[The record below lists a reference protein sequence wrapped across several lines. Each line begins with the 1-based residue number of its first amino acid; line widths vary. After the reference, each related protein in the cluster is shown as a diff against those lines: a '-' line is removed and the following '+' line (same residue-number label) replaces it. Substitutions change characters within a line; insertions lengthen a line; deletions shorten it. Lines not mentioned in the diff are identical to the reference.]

1 MNLNQQDQPIVYVP
15 REKRASFSI
24 ALLGSSV
31 GPGPELAE
39 LLKAVGFSEARFIPP
54 DPEERLSL
62 EQAPPH
68 VLLLQLLSEDQLAEE
83 VSWIRSLSHETLIIL
98 CVELQGID
106 SDLTQRQVLTW
117 TQKYNVGDVLWLP
130 MRREASD
137 STQTR
142 IHFDENTQAIRS
154 LRQQH
159 AELAVDRA
167 CRRLLLQ
174 FELEY
179 WRDRAQQSSASSSV
193 GSVASVSVPETL
205 AQPTEQREVQ
215 TFSPEVVQD
224 LLAEAQ
230 QSLQS
235 LSQQRE
241 FEPLIQ
247 DLGHRLIRHAQL
259 VRESVIQQL
268 DPQTSQ
274 IPDALSRTDGF
285 AYLKWLPVQMAFSL
299 VSYRT
304 SKQNLPTAMPSNL
317 GLALGRR
324 WMDLLPV
331 QTQERASPADLASA
345 LASWQPLREFL
356 RDVLK
361 IPRAELVLHGR
372 VEQPLGVIVLSPL
385 VSEDPQIEAL
395 LENRIRPWKKVFQT
409 SRELII
415 QSFDLAWTRQEAVR
429 DRHATARVDR
439 VSGLL
444 NDTALQEALA
454 LEIARARRLHHSL
467 TVVMLKLDTPAIDE
481 VAPRVMATAFKR
493 ILRNTDVVA
502 RMTGGRFVVLL
513 THTEARTG
521 AKVVDRLI
529 RICEKIEIPGR
540 VGNLKLRAGVI
551 EFPSHTSQY
560 EELLNLA
567 EDLIPSF
574 ASEERVAVALR
585 PMGYVPEY
593 LPLEAVT
600 KVGAIK

>member
-1 MNLNQQDQPIVYVP
+1 MNATQQDQLMVYVP

-39 LLKAVGFSEARFIPP
+39 SLKAVGFTQAHFVSP
-54 DPEERLSL
+54 DAEERAAL

-68 VLLLQLLSEDQLAEE
+68 VLVLQLLSEEQLAEE
-83 VSWIRSLSHETLIIL
+83 VGWVRSLSHETQIIL
-98 CVELQGID
+98 CVELQGAD
-106 SDLTQRQVLTW
+106 ADLIQRQVLEW
-117 TQKYNVGDVLWLP
+117 AQKYNVGDVLWLP
-130 MRREASD
+130 ASRAAAE
-137 STQTR
+137 STQTGVR
-142 IHFDENTQAIRS
+142 FDENTQAIRS
-154 LRQQH
+154 LRLQH

-174 FELEY
+174 FEMEY
-179 WRDRAQQSSASSSV
+179 WRDRAENSPAPEAKAPAPPSLEQAPEASQEL
-193 GSVASVSVPETL
+193 VAEATQEL
-205 AQPTEQREVQ
+205 
-215 TFSPEVVQD
+215 F
-224 LLAEAQ
+224 AEAQ

-235 LSQQRE
+235 LSQERD

-247 DLGHRLIRHAQL
+247 DLGLRLIRHAKL
-259 VRESVIQQL
+259 VREIVIQQI
-268 DPQTSQ
+268 DPQASP

-285 AYLKWLPVQMAFSL
+285 AYLKWLPVQMAFNL

-304 SKQNLPTAMPSNL
+304 SKQNLPLAMPSNL
-317 GLALGRR
+317 GLTLGRR
-324 WMDLLPV
+324 WIDLLPPDA
-331 QTQERASPADLASA
+331 QEKASSADLAAA
-345 LASWQPLREFL
+345 LSSWQPLREFL

-361 IPRAELVLHGR
+361 LPRAELVLHGR

-385 VSEDPQIEAL
+385 VSTDAQLQSL
-395 LENRIRPWKKVFQT
+395 LANRLAPWTQVFQT

-439 VSGLL
+439 VTGLL
-444 NDTALQEALA
+444 NDTALQEALT

-467 TVVMLKLDTPAIDE
+467 TVVMLKLDAPVTDE

-502 RMTGGRFVVLL
+502 RLPGGRFVILL
-513 THTEARTG
+513 THTGSKTG
-521 AKVVDRLI
+521 AQVIERLI

-540 VGNLKLRAGVI
+540 VGHLKLRAGVI
-551 EFPSHTSQY
+551 EFPSHTSKF
-560 EELLNLA
+560 EDLLQLV

-574 ASEERVAVALR
+574 TSQELVAVAIR
-585 PMGYVPEY
+585 PMGFVPEY

-600 KVGAIK
+600 EVGAIK

>member
-1 MNLNQQDQPIVYVP
+1 MNATQQDQLMVYVP

-39 LLKAVGFSEARFIPP
+39 SLKAVGFTQAHFVSP
-54 DPEERLSL
+54 DAEERAAL

-68 VLLLQLLSEDQLAEE
+68 VLVLQLLSEEQLAEE
-83 VSWIRSLSHETLIIL
+83 VGWVRSLSHETQIIL
-98 CVELQGID
+98 CVELQGAD
-106 SDLTQRQVLTW
+106 ADLIQRQVLEW
-117 TQKYNVGDVLWLP
+117 AQKYNVGDVLWLP
-130 MRREASD
+130 ASRAAAE
-137 STQTR
+137 STQTGVR
-142 IHFDENTQAIRS
+142 FDENTQAIRS
-154 LRQQH
+154 LRLQH

-174 FELEY
+174 FEMEY
-179 WRDRAQQSSASSSV
+179 WRDRAENSPAPEAKAPAPPSLEQAPEASQEL
-193 GSVASVSVPETL
+193 VAEATQEL
-205 AQPTEQREVQ
+205 
-215 TFSPEVVQD
+215 F
-224 LLAEAQ
+224 AEAQ

-247 DLGHRLIRHAQL
+247 DLGLRLIRHAKL
-259 VRESVIQQL
+259 VREIVIQQI
-268 DPQTSQ
+268 DPQASP

-285 AYLKWLPVQMAFSL
+285 AYLKWLPVQMAFNL

-304 SKQNLPTAMPSNL
+304 SKQNLPLAMPSNL
-317 GLALGRR
+317 GLTLGRR
-324 WMDLLPV
+324 WIDLLPPDA
-331 QTQERASPADLASA
+331 QEKASSADLAAA
-345 LASWQPLREFL
+345 LSSWQPLREFL

-361 IPRAELVLHGR
+361 LPRAELVLHGR

-385 VSEDPQIEAL
+385 VSTDAQLQSL
-395 LENRIRPWKKVFQT
+395 LANRLAPWTQVFQT

-439 VSGLL
+439 VTGLL
-444 NDTALQEALA
+444 NDTALQEALT

-467 TVVMLKLDTPAIDE
+467 TVVMLKLDAPVTDE

-502 RMTGGRFVVLL
+502 RLPGGRFVILL
-513 THTEARTG
+513 THTGSKTG
-521 AKVVDRLI
+521 AQVIERLI

-540 VGNLKLRAGVI
+540 VGHLKLRAGVI
-551 EFPSHTSQY
+551 EFPSHTSKF
-560 EELLNLA
+560 EDLLQLV

-574 ASEERVAVALR
+574 TSQELVAVAIR
-585 PMGYVPEY
+585 PMGFVPEY

-600 KVGAIK
+600 EVGAIK

>member
-1 MNLNQQDQPIVYVP
+1 MNATQQDQLMVYVP

-39 LLKAVGFSEARFIPP
+39 SLKAVGFTQAHFVPP
-54 DPEERLSL
+54 DADERAAL

-68 VLLLQLLSEDQLAEE
+68 VLVLQFLTEGQLAEE
-83 VSWIRSLSHETLIIL
+83 VGWVRSLSHETQIVL
-98 CVELQGID
+98 CVELQGAEA
-106 SDLTQRQVLTW
+106 DLIQRQVLEW
-117 TQKYNVGDVLWLP
+117 VQKYNVGDVLWLP
-130 MRREASD
+130 ASRGAAE
-137 STQTR
+137 STQTGVR
-142 IHFDENTQAIRS
+142 FDENTQETRS
-154 LRQQH
+154 LRLQH

-174 FELEY
+174 FEMEF
-179 WRDRAQQSSASSSV
+179 WRDRAENSPAPEAKAPEPPPSAQNTNINSESKA
-193 GSVASVSVPETL
+193 ASDVRPEASQEL
-205 AQPTEQREVQ
+205 FTEV
-215 TFSPEVVQD
+215 
-224 LLAEAQ
+224 Q

-247 DLGHRLIRHAQL
+247 DLGLRLIRHAKL
-259 VRESVIQQL
+259 VREIVIQQI
-268 DPQTSQ
+268 DPQATP

-285 AYLKWLPVQMAFSL
+285 AYLKWLPVQMAFNL

-304 SKQNLPTAMPSNL
+304 SKENLPLAMPSNL
-317 GLALGRR
+317 GLTLGRR
-324 WMDLLPV
+324 WIDLLPPEA
-331 QTQERASPADLASA
+331 QEKASSADLAGA
-345 LASWQPLREFL
+345 LSSWQPLREFL

-372 VEQPLGVIVLSPL
+372 VGQPLGVIVLSPL
-385 VSEDPQIEAL
+385 VSTDAQLQSL
-395 LENRIRPWKKVFQT
+395 LANRLASWTQVFQT

-439 VSGLL
+439 VTGLM
-444 NDTALQEALA
+444 NDTALQEALT

-467 TVVMLKLDTPAIDE
+467 TVVMLKLDAPVVDE
-481 VAPRVMATAFKR
+481 VVPRVMATAFKR

-502 RMTGGRFVVLL
+502 RLQGGRFVILL
-513 THTEARTG
+513 THTGSKAGTQVIE
-521 AKVVDRLI
+521 RLI

-540 VGNLKLRAGVI
+540 VGHLKLRAGVV
-551 EFPSHTSQY
+551 EFPSHTSKF
-560 EELLNLA
+560 EDLLQLV

-574 ASEERVAVALR
+574 TSEELVAVAIR
-585 PMGYVPEY
+585 PLGSAPEY

-600 KVGAIK
+600 AVGAIK